1 MLETSQFLVFTLHLV
16 YYILLH
22 QQLTFKTD
30 ILGQYFTQYW
40 SDLYYTAMFNSSV
53 STQCISLSLC
63 TLLTNINIYM
73 NTNVNLNE
81 HFYEY
86 LCLHLHE
93 HLYEHL
99 YEKID
104 IYFN

>member
-1 MLETSQFLVFTLHLV
+1 MLKTLQLLVFTLHLV

-53 STQCISLSLC
+53 STQCISLLLC
-63 TLLTNINIYM
+63 TLLTECMSRDVPLAISDATGQLMRNHRMANKLPMIRRE
-73 NTNVNLNE
+73 VA
-81 HFYEY
+81 
-86 LCLHLHE
+86 
-93 HLYEHL
+93 
-99 YEKID
+99 
-104 IYFN
+104 